1 MTGMTSGYTG
11 EAPAKM
17 IFPSLIERQ
26 IWSEAW
32 EQIRKELRETWGEN
46 LERITIAK
54 EQKK

>member
-11 EAPAKM
+11 EAQAKM

-32 EQIRKELRETWGEN
+32 EKIRKELREKWGEN